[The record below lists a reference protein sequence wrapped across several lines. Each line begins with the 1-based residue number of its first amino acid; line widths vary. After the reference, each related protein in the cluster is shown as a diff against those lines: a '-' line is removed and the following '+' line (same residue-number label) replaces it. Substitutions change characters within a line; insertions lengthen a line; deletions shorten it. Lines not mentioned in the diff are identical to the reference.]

1 MVQKPL
7 SEVADVVRGIAFP
20 KDDKSYVQRPGD
32 VACLR
37 TTNVQKQVEWD
48 DLWFVPAKHV
58 KRDDQNVRTG
68 DILIST
74 ANSYELVGK
83 VAQVA
88 GLPTPAT
95 LGAFIS
101 LIRPK
106 DGVHPKFLY
115 HQLACGKTQTRI
127 REMSSNTTNISNVST
142 KKLATLEL
150 LVPNFDEQ
158 TLIVEELER
167 QFSRLDEAVANLQR
181 VKANLKRYKASVLSE
196 FFDSKVSGWRKCQ
209 LKTVCQVISGFAF
222 KSTDF
227 SRDGVPV
234 VKIAN
239 IGYGEFHWKDQ
250 EYLPSSFLES
260 QRAFAIQ
267 PCDLLMALTRPIT
280 NGTLKVCLYPHDA
293 PVALLNQRVAVLR
306 VGVDLGREFLLLM
319 MQSAAFKNQL
329 QDALSETLQP
339 NLSPVDLKNFEISI
353 PSGPEQA
360 RIVAEVDRH
369 LSIIREVEAEV
380 DANLQR
386 AQALRQSTLSSA
398 FSPKP

>member
-1 MVQKPL
+1 MVLKPL

-20 KDDKSYVQRPGD
+20 KEDKSDVQRPGD

-58 KRDDQNVRTG
+58 RRDDQNVRTG

-74 ANSYELVGK
+74 ANSFELVGK

-115 HQLACGKTQTRI
+115 YQLAWGRTQTRI

-150 LVPNFDEQ
+150 AVPDLDEQ
-158 TLIVEELER
+158 TLIVAELEK

-181 VKANLKRYKASVLSE
+181 VKANLRRYQKSAIESLTNPDT
-196 FFDSKVSGWRKCQ
+196 FDHCVSGTIADIAISLDNLRKPVNKAERATRPGNVPYLGANGQ
-209 LKTVCQVISGFAF
+209 TGWIDRHLFDEEIVLVVEDETFVGRSAPFSYHFAEKCWVNNHTHVLRA
-222 KSTDF
+222 KSDL
-227 SRDGVPV
+227 VLP
-234 VKIAN
+234 K
-239 IGYGEFHWKDQ
+239 
-250 EYLPSSFLES
+250 YLNLALSYYPFIPLTTGSTGRRKLTKG
-260 QRAFAIQ
+260 A
-267 PCDLLMALTRPIT
+267 LMAAPIQVP
-280 NGTLKVCLYPHDA
+280 TLA
-293 PVALLNQRVAVLR
+293 RQR
-306 VGVDLGREFLLLM
+306 GV
-319 MQSAAFKNQL
+319 
-329 QDALSETLQP
+329 
-339 NLSPVDLKNFEISI
+339 
-353 PSGPEQA
+353 
-360 RIVAEVDRH
+360 VAEVDRR
-369 LSIIREVEAEV
+369 LSLVRRVSEEV
-380 DANLQR
+380 DANLKR
-386 AQALRQSTLSSA
+386 AQSLRQATLSKSFNTDCFGSA
-398 FSPKP
+398 Q